1 MPQIRARIKTLRR
14 LFLDTLADCKPPDSS
29 EIIVGVLGSL
39 GLSRGCPALALS
51 LLSLLLCLL
60 LMSLESPRPQWV
72 SDGLRSGRSGPNSV
86 RGVFLSDPGH
96 CGCPRNP
103 YPPRPVWWVSPIH
116 PCGCPCNPHPPRPV
130 WWVSPIHPNQ
140 MGVPNLPGLHAQI
153 ISDSTPSDIRQPL
166 SRPAPPSVDR
176 PVVPLCGAA
185 IFPGSPACCR
195 RSGPVF
201 R

>member
-1 MPQIRARIKTLRR
+1 MARIKTLRR
-14 LFLDTLADCKPPDSS
+14 LFLDTLPDCKPPDSS

-72 SDGLRSGRSGPNSV
+72 SDGLRSGRSGPNPV
-86 RGVFLSDPGH
+86 RGVFLSEPGH
-96 CGCPRNP
+96 CGCPCNP
-103 YPPRPVWWVSPIH
+103 Y
-116 PCGCPCNPHPPRPV
+116 PPRPV

-195 RSGPVF
+195 RSGPEF
-201 R
+201 L